1 MGVPLQRELP
11 LGEAAAVAGAAAYAD
26 ARFTAWAERA
36 TGLAEQFVLGRTRDD
51 RFQATEIRAFAES
64 CGLPAPPDARAWGHI
79 VRRLKKKGAII
90 EVGLGRS
97 LDPKQ
102 HHGYIT
108 EWRAL

>member
-11 LGEAAAVAGAAAYAD
+11 LGEARRPVRGCRMRTRSSRPGPNAPP
-26 ARFTAWAERA
+26 
-36 TGLAEQFVLGRTRDD
+36 GLAEQFVLGKTRDD

-90 EVGLGRS
+90 EVGRSRS

-102 HHGYIT
+102 HNGYIT